1 MVEFKQEPALVISS
15 ASQDTEALV
24 LYAREQRATFGID
37 FALLLVWNLASVLE
51 RQKREKQKRE
61 RQKQVTKQ
69 VTKQIGLSDQLKRVS
84 QRQAICLNTSD
95 MNTFL
100 RAQSRERLLFK
111 ELGIWCYLSYI
122 QGACDDFLVQAER
135 CLKCVC
141 DLYGSDIETEK
152 YLSFVLWSKW
162 QIRKAQPGDM
172 ARCFTLL
179 SHCIQADPL
188 FVSQLDAVWFRLG
201 YLYQIGL
208 GCTQNREKASFC
220 FEQARQLGLDC

>member
-1 MVEFKQEPALVISS
+1 MVEFRQEPALVISS

-24 LYAREQRATFGID
+24 LYAREQRATFGIG

-51 RQKREKQKRE
+51 RQKRE
-61 RQKQVTKQ
+61 RQKQ
-69 VTKQIGLSDQLKRVS
+69 VTKQIGLSDQPKRMS
-84 QRQAICLNTSD
+84 QRQDICLNASD
-95 MNTFL
+95 MNAFL

-122 QGACDDFLVQAER
+122 QGARDDFLVQAER
-135 CLKCVC
+135 CLKRVC

-172 ARCFTLL
+172 SRCFTLL

>member
-24 LYAREQRATFGID
+24 LYARKQRATFGIG

-51 RQKREKQKRE
+51 RQKQERQKRE
-61 RQKQVTKQ
+61 RQKQVA
-69 VTKQIGLSDQLKRVS
+69 KQIGLSEQPKRMS
-84 QRQAICLNTSD
+84 QRQGICLNISD

-135 CLKCVC
+135 CLKRVC

-172 ARCFTLL
+172 AHCFTLL

-188 FVSQLDAVWFRLG
+188 LVSQLDAVWFRLG

>member
-1 MVEFKQEPALVISS
+1 MVEFRQEPALVISS
-15 ASQDTEALV
+15 ASQDIEALV
-24 LYAREQRATFGID
+24 LYAREQRATFGIG

-51 RQKREKQKRE
+51 RQKRE
-61 RQKQVTKQ
+61 RQKQ
-69 VTKQIGLSDQLKRVS
+69 VTKQIGLSNQPKRMS
-84 QRQAICLNTSD
+84 QRQDICLNASD
-95 MNTFL
+95 MNAFL

-122 QGACDDFLVQAER
+122 QGARDDFLVQAER
-135 CLKCVC
+135 CLKRVC